1 MDALQKKI
9 YDYFE
14 RDPMLKVL
22 FIFDNGFM
30 SIELENVDW
39 LSGFK
44 YIEFKGDWFTIKYNL
59 DNLWQNEKVILL
71 FHQPSPLKVKS
82 LQASFPLMDIL
93 AANME
98 YHSQDY
104 AAYIQQY
111 GLPESDKKLCR
122 FVEKNINQLQSD
134 KILKLMMPYYKDG
147 SISYDMMV
155 RGFICSYLGLQRILD
170 WDNIIVRILLLGR
183 QSEHQRDLIFM

>member
-1 MDALQKKI
+1 MNALQKKI

-59 DNLWQNEKVILL
+59 DNLWQKEKVILL

-104 AAYIQQY
+104 TAYIQQY
-111 GLPESDKKLCR
+111 GLPK
-122 FVEKNINQLQSD
+122 
-134 KILKLMMPYYKDG
+134 
-147 SISYDMMV
+147 
-155 RGFICSYLGLQRILD
+155 
-170 WDNIIVRILLLGR
+170 
-183 QSEHQRDLIFM
+183 